1 MRKPER
7 MRFVPALSIIFCLL
21 APLPQL
27 LAQDLR
33 IAAASDLQF
42 AMTDLVSGF
51 EKKTSK
57 RIDVSYGSSGNFR
70 AQIANGAPFDVF
82 FSADVQYP
90 NMLIAAGLADR
101 DSLHI
106 YAHGRLV
113 LWAPPGSNLQLDKRG
128 LAVLKS
134 NRINKIA
141 IANPDHAPYG
151 RAAVAALQEAGLYND
166 VKAKLVYGENISQAA
181 QFAESGS
188 AQVGILA
195 LSLTY
200 ADSMKNGERWEVP
213 QNLYPPM
220 EQAAVI
226 ISASKNKATASAFLD
241 YVRSPGG
248 TEVLAKY
255 GFTVGA
261 SAQKP

>member
-1 MRKPER
+1 
-7 MRFVPALSIIFCLL
+7 MRFLSALSSILCLLVPA
-21 APLPQL
+21 PQL

-33 IAAASDLQF
+33 VAAASDLQF
-42 AMTDLVSGF
+42 AMNDLVSSF
-51 EKKTSK
+51 ERNTGK
-57 RIDVSYGSSGNFR
+57 RVDVSYGSSGNFR

-82 FSADVQYP
+82 FSADAQYP
-90 NMLIAAGLADR
+90 NMLISAGLADS
-101 DSLHI
+101 DSLYV
-106 YAHGRLV
+106 YAHGRLA

-128 LAVLKS
+128 LAVLKTS
-134 NRINKIA
+134 RINKIA

-166 VKAKLVYGENISQAA
+166 VKSKLVYGENISQAA

-226 ISASKNKATASAFLD
+226 IRASRNKAAAASFLG
-241 YVRSPGG
+241 YVKSPAGR
-248 TEVLAKY
+248 EVLAKY